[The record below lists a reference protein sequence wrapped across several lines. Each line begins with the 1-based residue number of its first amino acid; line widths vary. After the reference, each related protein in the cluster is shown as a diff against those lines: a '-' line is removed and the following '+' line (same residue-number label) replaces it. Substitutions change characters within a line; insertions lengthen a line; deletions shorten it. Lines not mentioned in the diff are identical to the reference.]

1 MIGERVRIDVGWD
14 LVTTG
19 MLRTRMKRLANR
31 GEAAVGR
38 LAAIEVSIANLGDE
52 DLLDPAIVQPDV
64 WKLMRA
70 EITHPGD
77 SI

>member
-1 MIGERVRIDVGWD
+1 MASLPADRSALVGAS
-14 LVTTG
+14 G
-19 MLRTRMKRLANR
+19 HP
-31 GEAAVGR
+31 
-38 LAAIEVSIANLGDE
+38 
-52 DLLDPAIVQPDV
+52 LDAIVQPDV